1 MGLKNISLHECIDTF
16 SRAVDKLGYGRV
28 VWRFDSLLLSD
39 TVDVDILL
47 ECIADIGDKLKGYI
61 EQLVSSFADIAQYA
75 KVRRNLGVLKI
86 KVQRI

>member
-1 MGLKNISLHECIDTF
+1 M
-16 SRAVDKLGYGRV
+16 
-28 VWRFDSLLLSD
+28 LLSD